1 MSKFIKRV
9 ICFILVLTITL
20 GTLTIPKIDV
30 RADDVVD
37 VDGLTG
43 YMRGTC
49 EFVEATLSD
58 GDWTDI
64 TDNYVIDR
72 LKADV
77 LFKLSTTPSSVSQVE
92 YNLDRANSVV
102 LYWGTC
108 ETISTSVEN
117 TSVPVPSGDSKDYI
131 AVVKDDN
138 GIHLVRIVRDSYY
151 YKVLEK
157 NSNASILEGNVK
169 VTNGLKLVND
179 MGKPVHISFNSVKS
193 DNSALETLSGS
204 TNYITFKDSDS
215 SGAQPILV
223 YPRNTKS
230 NYKNTLNLQYKNIKD
245 LLLNGNIGSE
255 EAEVLLS
262 MYFDKYLDMSDRYVA
277 GSGMQSIFKE
287 IEENGQNVDI
297 TLMSGENSNL
307 VMSLT
312 YNDSANLEGDSVGSW
327 ETALSFGEKSITSN
341 TPGTYA
347 SGLLKVIAELGVDF
361 KDKISKE
368 YYPLL
373 WNLCAAYYNWQE
385 TDEEKAERI
394 DRERLEE
401 LESELSSLGDASLFD
416 VYTFL
421 LRNWSVTDLK
431 FYGDAWTKNG
441 QNSSVQAVKNLASIH
456 CDDIVNNQ
464 NYTVTYDD
472 GSGTTV
478 LQKVC
483 SPINVDNS
491 KSESSKTSVTS
502 EQYLRLR
509 LMYDIIQTSKSG
521 KSSID
526 IQGIMTSLSNKGIT
540 GRLDINNSLVVNRV
554 KVIANANQA
563 AMDMSNVDISELG
576 EIDYTDILNRAEELT
591 RYFIPR
597 VQGYVYDTGME
608 VIDDESVI
616 RNSSVLFGLF
626 PLDGDG
632 KLLYV
637 NKIGI
642 NRLPKFYNIQYV
654 DLNSV
659 EAVLAYSGLQYLYT
673 LMEMYVYDKVKIENG
688 RWTKADEALASE
700 DVEKAVTGIQQQVN
714 VLVKIHGALDNL
726 GVRYTSNSEVSEN
739 MKIFLSYYQN
749 LASYQ
754 KETVTSNAMDD
765 WSGDDSVT
773 DPLKAIFTLDYGA
786 KYLTADYLTGVK
798 LSATYIP
805 LRTNLY
811 DLSSLNE
818 LDDLDWVSRFHYG
831 YGFYRKA
838 LYMDTNVNAAVDNYV
853 SGSGKGQISVVTLR
867 DLLQTERDIVLY
879 VDDGYY
885 NTDKLAEQLDGYQN
899 RVVNYSKNQSTD
911 DTTFIDKIQKSFTN
925 SVTLDV
931 DGLVKTNGK
940 TTYST
945 EVKTKLETGDVFT
958 SDDEDG
964 AAQSNLYVMNSAEIK
979 EYLNVDSSTENYH
992 DEYSIAQSFAVVSA
1006 IYRHNGLYEIVQSES
1021 SNQTPVFISSPNLWQ
1036 LDGIGYTQFLTAY
1049 NYLMLKNLQSQLG
1062 IDYES
1067 TLDLDSPLYIDIYGN
1082 ILTESGLVVIPAAS
1096 NATLYDGLTA
1106 QSCGYTIYTAGFL
1119 TYYNNGQFYLPNTT
1133 NVKKYNKE
1141 SFMQLDFETD
1151 TYRVGVA
1158 RFQGFGTTTKRIDF
1172 RNVSLSNSEYLQ
1184 LFMKLQSKSLS
1195 AKSLK
1200 YNQHIF
1206 LVTEVLRGAPIEQID
1221 KEKEG
1226 IVPASSDFSSFEIY
1240 IAAKL
1245 EKLVNQMLPTQNG
1258 NTWISLPNL
1267 LFMDNVEYV
1276 LLFIFKVLA
1285 VLLLC
1290 LLVYRLYI
1298 DAVDGVLGIKSF
1310 GSFILSCV
1318 LVLVGLF
1325 SVPYLMDLS
1334 YYQVNKA
1341 LLQDEVSYI
1350 EMLNIEKEQE
1360 GREIGLTSVDTPE
1373 TSTELYLKV
1382 DDVSIPWYELLEDI
1396 LFHPT
1401 TKTVSEAYDEEYS
1414 KSLVANLPGMVRKG
1428 NGVYIPLSTIYESSV
1443 VSYDIESN
1451 LLLSGVTETA
1461 YASYITP
1468 YYIILENLIR
1478 IINEYNQDPNQ
1489 DGDDSDKV
1497 VQYETVR
1504 QSGGVTR
1511 TKGLI
1516 RQYFM
1521 SREFMEDEKDITG
1534 LRLVYGLPVSWSRL
1548 SEDSNPAYAQLD
1560 RIKRSGWHKESVS
1573 VSQMNDI
1580 ETYAREFVM
1589 ENSELLG
1596 KITDEAFLK
1605 VMAMSIAVKHNQIV
1619 GVRNGNA
1626 IEIYDVDARDIIRL
1640 SVADRMT
1647 ALKESSK
1654 SFARYIFS
1662 VGGALGTIL
1671 TVILVVVYFIS
1682 SVVKPLCITVIL
1694 VVMMASL
1701 IVRRFIKRGGMTPI
1715 EGFVITLAVLCGTNA
1730 LYGLVLKGSIMLA
1743 NSGLTS
1749 LVSLI
1754 IQVVI
1759 QLMYIAIL
1767 VGLTKLVVNNWESF
1781 GFDVYERAAQ
1791 HTVSFIKE
1799 HNIFKTRTDRYENN
1813 YNHTR
1818 EYKASEHHENRES
1831 NPIHSLIGLTSEQ
1844 YMELLNS
1851 RDERRNRNRGRK

>member
-1 MSKFIKRV
+1 MSEFIKRV
-9 ICFILVLTITL
+9 ICFVLVLTIAL

-43 YMRGTC
+43 YMKDTC
-49 EFVEATLSD
+49 EFVETALSD
-58 GDWTDI
+58 DDWTDI

-92 YNLDRANSVV
+92 YNLDKANSVV

-117 TSVPVPSGDSKDYI
+117 ISVPVPSGDSKDYI
-131 AVVKDDN
+131 AVVKDGS
-138 GIHLVRIVRDSYY
+138 GIHLVRIVRDNYY
-151 YKVLEK
+151 YKVLQK
-157 NSNASILEGNVK
+157 NGNASILEGNVK
-169 VTNGLKLVND
+169 VTNGLKLVD
-179 MGKPVHISFNSVKS
+179 DDGKPMHISFSSEKS
-193 DNSALETLSGS
+193 DNSALKSESGVIS
-204 TNYITFKDSDS
+204 YITFKDSGS
-215 SGAQPILV
+215 SDVKPILV
-223 YPRNTKS
+223 YPRNTKD
-230 NYKNTLNLQYKNIKD
+230 NYKNTPNLQYKNIKD
-245 LLLNGNIGSE
+245 LLLNGNISPE
-255 EAEVLLS
+255 ETEVLLG
-262 MYFDKYLDMSDRYVA
+262 MYFEEYLDMSLRYFEN
-277 GSGMQSIFKE
+277 SEMQNIFKE
-287 IEENGQNVDI
+287 IEASGQDVDI
-297 TLMSGENSNL
+297 PLMFGENSKL
-307 VMSLT
+307 VMRLSCT
-312 YNDSANLEGDSVGSW
+312 DSTSLEGDDVKSW
-327 ETALSFGEKSITSN
+327 TTELYFSDDVSTDNSQ
-341 TPGTYA
+341 

-368 YYPLL
+368 DYPLL

-421 LRNWSVTDLK
+421 LRNWSVTDSK

-464 NYTVTYDD
+464 NYTVAYDD

-491 KSESSKTSVTS
+491 KSENSKTSVTS

-526 IQGIMTSLSNKGIT
+526 IQGITTSLSNKGIT
-540 GRLDINNSLVVNRV
+540 GRLDINNSLVVNRIKIV
-554 KVIANANQA
+554 ANANQA

-576 EIDYTDILNRAEELT
+576 EIDCIDILNRAEELT

-597 VQGYVYDTGME
+597 VQGYAYDTGME
-608 VIDDESVI
+608 VVNDESVI
-616 RNSSVLFGLF
+616 HNSSALFGLF
-626 PLDGDG
+626 PLDDGG

-659 EAVLAYSGLQYLYT
+659 EAVSAYSGLQYLYT
-673 LMEMYVYDKVKIENG
+673 LMELYVYDKVAGDIKEG
-688 RWTKADEALASE
+688 QWTKAEEVLASD

-726 GVRYTSNSEVSEN
+726 GVRYTSNSEVSDS
-739 MKIFLSYYQN
+739 MKIFLSYYAR

-754 KETVTSNAMDD
+754 KETVTANAMDN

-853 SGSGKGQISVVTLR
+853 SGSGKGQVSVVTLR
-867 DLLQTERDIVLY
+867 DLLQTERDLVLY

-885 NTDKLAEQLDGYQN
+885 NADKLAKQLDGYQN
-899 RVVNYSKNQSTD
+899 RVVNYNKNQSAE
-911 DTTFIDKIQKSFTN
+911 DTTLVDKIQESFTN

-945 EVKTKLETGDVFT
+945 EVKNKLETGDVFT

-964 AAQSNLYVMNSAEIK
+964 AVQSNLYVMNSAEIK

-1067 TLDLDSPLYIDIYGN
+1067 TLDLDSPLYIDVYGN

-1141 SFMQLDFETD
+1141 SFMQLDSETD

-1158 RFQGFGTTTKRIDF
+1158 RFQGFGATTKRIDF

-1226 IVPASSDFSSFEIY
+1226 IVPTSSDFSSFEIY
-1240 IAAKL
+1240 LAAKL

-1360 GREIGLTSVDTPE
+1360 GREIGLTSVDPPE

-1414 KSLVANLPGMVRKG
+1414 RSLVANLPGMVRKG
-1428 NGVYIPLSTIYESSV
+1428 NGIYIPLSTVYESSV

-1468 YYIILENLIR
+1468 YYIILENLVR

-1534 LRLVYGLPVSWSRL
+1534 LRLVYDLPVSWSRL
-1548 SEDSNPAYAQLD
+1548 SEDSNPTYMQLD
-1560 RIKRSGWHKESVS
+1560 RIKRSGWYKDGVS

-1605 VMAMSIAVKHNQIV
+1605 VMAMSIAVKYNQIV

-1730 LYGLVLKGSIMLA
+1730 LYGLVLKGSIVLA

-1759 QLMYIAIL
+1759 QLMYIATL
-1767 VGLTKLVVNNWESF
+1767 VGLTKLVINNWESF

-1791 HTVSFIKE
+1791 HAVGFIKE

-1813 YNHTR
+1813 YNYTR
-1818 EYKASEHHENRES
+1818 EYRASEYSESREG
-1831 NPIHSLIGLTSEQ
+1831 NPTHSLIGLTSEQ

>member
-9 ICFILVLTITL
+9 ICFILILTITL
-20 GTLTIPKIDV
+20 STLTIPKIDI

-37 VDGLTG
+37 VDGLAG

-49 EFVEATLSD
+49 EFVEAVLSD

-92 YNLDRANSVV
+92 YNLDKANSVV

-131 AVVKDDN
+131 AVVKDGS
-138 GIHLVRIVRDSYY
+138 GIHLVRIVRDNYY
-151 YKVLEK
+151 YKVLQK
-157 NSNASILEGNVK
+157 NGNASILEGNVK
-169 VTNGLKLVND
+169 VTNGLKLVD
-179 MGKPVHISFNSVKS
+179 DDGKPMHISFSSEKS
-193 DNSALETLSGS
+193 DNSALESESGVIS
-204 TNYITFKDSDS
+204 YITFKDSGS
-215 SGAQPILV
+215 SDVKPVLV
-223 YPRNTKS
+223 YPRNTKD
-230 NYKNTLNLQYKNIKD
+230 NYKNTPNLQYKNIKN
-245 LLLNGNIGSE
+245 LLLNGNISPE
-255 EAEVLLS
+255 ETEVLLG
-262 MYFDKYLDMSDRYVA
+262 MYFEEYLDLSLRYFEN
-277 GSGMQSIFKE
+277 SEMQNIFKE
-287 IEENGQNVDI
+287 IEVSGQDVDI
-297 TLMSGENSNL
+297 PLMSGENSKL
-307 VMSLT
+307 VMRLSCT
-312 YNDSANLEGDSVGSW
+312 DSTSLEGDDVKSW
-327 ETALSFGEKSITSN
+327 TTELYFSDGVSTDNSQG
-341 TPGTYA
+341 
-347 SGLLKVIAELGVDF
+347 GLLKVITELGVDF

-368 YYPLL
+368 DCPLL

-421 LRNWSVTDLK
+421 LRNWSVTDSK
-431 FYGDAWTKNG
+431 YYEDAWIKNG

-526 IQGIMTSLSNKGIT
+526 IQGITASLSNKGIT

-563 AMDMSNVDISELG
+563 ATDMSNVDISELG
-576 EIDYTDILNRAEELT
+576 EIDYIDILNRAEELT

-616 RNSSVLFGLF
+616 RNSSALFGLF
-626 PLDGDG
+626 PLDDGG

-654 DLNSV
+654 DLNSAK
-659 EAVLAYSGLQYLYT
+659 AVSAYSGLQYLCT

-688 RWTKADEALASE
+688 RWTKADEVLASE

-754 KETVTSNAMDD
+754 KETVTANAMDN

-853 SGSGKGQISVVTLR
+853 SGSGKGQVSIVTLR

-885 NTDKLAEQLDGYQN
+885 NVDKLAEQLDGYQN
-899 RVVNYSKNQSTD
+899 RVVNYNKNQSTE
-911 DTTFIDKIQKSFTN
+911 DTTLIDKIQESFTN

-945 EVKTKLETGDVFT
+945 EVKNKLESGDIFT

-964 AAQSNLYVMNSAEIK
+964 TAQSNLYVMNSAEIK

-1006 IYRHNGLYEIVQSES
+1006 IYRHNGLYEIAQSES

-1141 SFMQLDFETD
+1141 SFMQLDSETD

-1158 RFQGFGTTTKRIDF
+1158 RFQGFGAMTKRIDF

-1226 IVPASSDFSSFEIY
+1226 IVPTSSDFSSFEIY

-1245 EKLVNQMLPTQNG
+1245 EKLVNQMIPTQNG

-1341 LLQDEVSYI
+1341 LLQNEVSYI

-1360 GREIGLTSVDTPE
+1360 GREIGLTSVDAPE

-1414 KSLVANLPGMVRKG
+1414 RSLVANLPGMVRKG
-1428 NGVYIPLSTIYESSV
+1428 NGVYIPLSTVYESSV
-1443 VSYDIESN
+1443 VSYDIGSN

-1461 YASYITP
+1461 YTSYITP

-1560 RIKRSGWHKESVS
+1560 RIKRSGWYKESVP

-1640 SVADRMT
+1640 SVANRTT

-1730 LYGLVLKGSIMLA
+1730 LYGLVLKGSIVLA

-1767 VGLTKLVVNNWESF
+1767 VGLTKLVINNWESF
-1781 GFDVYERAAQ
+1781 GFDVYERVAQ
-1791 HTVSFIKE
+1791 HAVGFIKE
-1799 HNIFKTRTDRYENN
+1799 HNIFKTRTDRYEDG
-1813 YNHTR
+1813 YSYTR
-1818 EYKASEHHENRES
+1818 DYRTSDRSENRES
-1831 NPIHSLIGLTSEQ
+1831 SPAHSLIGLTSEQ
-1844 YMELLNS
+1844 YMELLHS